1 MDNLKFEN
9 FKGVLHQSTIQK
21 LAMDVHLVL
30 DIERAIS
37 TVLSF
42 SFLRKCS
49 IQIEKITRRNIGLSK
64 LFRIKEFTSNKG
76 IIDAIDNQDISM
88 DKAIGSLKQNIETLT
103 KEMKNLVDK
112 TKDNKKLLTAIIE
125 QSNIN
130 MDENKGVW
138 SLEHLNCSESSFEL
152 L

>member
-1 MDNLKFEN
+1 MDNLKIKI

-42 SFLRKCS
+42 SYLRKHS

-64 LFRIKEFTSNKG
+64 LLRIKDFTSNNG
-76 IIDAIDNQDISM
+76 IIEAIDNQDVSM

-112 TKDNKKLLTAIIE
+112 TKDNKTLLTAIIE

-130 MDENKGVW
+130 MDEN
-138 SLEHLNCSESSFEL
+138 
-152 L
+152 

>member
-1 MDNLKFEN
+1 M
-9 FKGVLHQSTIQK
+9 LHHSTIQK

-42 SFLRKCS
+42 SYLRKHS

-64 LFRIKEFTSNKG
+64 LLRIKDFTSNNG
-76 IIDAIDNQDISM
+76 IIEAIDNQDVSM

-112 TKDNKKLLTAIIE
+112 TKDNKTLLTAIIE

-130 MDENKGVW
+130 MDEN
-138 SLEHLNCSESSFEL
+138 
-152 L
+152 

>member
-1 MDNLKFEN
+1 
-9 FKGVLHQSTIQK
+9 
-21 LAMDVHLVL
+21 MDVHLVL

-42 SFLRKCS
+42 SYLRKHS

-64 LFRIKEFTSNKG
+64 LLRIKDFTSNNG
-76 IIDAIDNQDISM
+76 IIEAIDNQDVSM

-112 TKDNKKLLTAIIE
+112 TKDNKTLLTAIIE

-130 MDENKGVW
+130 MDEN
-138 SLEHLNCSESSFEL
+138 
-152 L
+152 